1 MKKYLLLSLLI
12 IGFNCSLAW
21 AQSRKISGTVTA
33 EEGVGGFAG
42 ATVVVK
48 GTTIGTV
55 IHDKRTHFWSYSCVF
70 SRRYANHRRS
80 NRRPKSD

>member
-42 ATVVVK
+42 ATVVV
-48 GTTIGTV
+48 